1 MTLLEHYII
10 PMENL
15 LYTDGKNFINGIIDS
30 NSSSKK
36 FITSDFYSVNNF
48 IGNIIIDRFI
58 KIKTHR
64 TNFYFTKIILLI
76 ILFVSITRYQQNNLL
91 VILSTIEFILLTE

>member
-48 IGNIIIDRFI
+48 IGNIIIDR
-58 KIKTHR
+58 
-64 TNFYFTKIILLI
+64 TNFYFTEIIFLI
-76 ILFVSITRYQQNNLL
+76 ILFVGMTCYQQNNLL

>member
-1 MTLLEHYII
+1 MEKTLSMH
-10 PMENL
+10 
-15 LYTDGKNFINGIIDS
+15 GIIDS

-76 ILFVSITRYQQNNLL
+76 ILFVRITRYQQNNY
-91 VILSTIEFILLTE
+91 

>member
-1 MTLLEHYII
+1 
-10 PMENL
+10 MEKL
-15 LYTDGKNFINGIIDS
+15 LYTDGKNSINGIIDS
-30 NSSSKK
+30 NSSSKT

-76 ILFVSITRYQQNNLL
+76 ILFVSMSRYQQNNY
-91 VILSTIEFILLTE
+91 